1 MDRVGKRRMLLP
13 ATGLFALGLVLMF
26 VARDMVFVIVAA
38 SLAMGG
44 MMLAIASISATVR
57 DETPDDEA
65 GLVQGLRM
73 VMAIMVPMIVGPF
86 IGAWV
91 ISGAGQSYVDL
102 GVEKPV
108 PGPEMFVA
116 AALVLVVVPVVAVV
130 RARVERRR

>member
-1 MDRVGKRRMLLP
+1 
-13 ATGLFALGLVLMF
+13 
-26 VARDMVFVIVAA
+26 
-38 SLAMGG
+38 
-44 MMLAIASISATVR
+44 
-57 DETPDDEA
+57 
-65 GLVQGLRM
+65 
-73 VMAIMVPMIVGPF
+73 VGPF

-91 ISGAGQSYVDL
+91 ISGAGQTYVDL